1 MVLIGCAMQWV
12 LHVHAPGVVYVRGR
26 AVRRTYTI
34 DLTAALVL
42 GPVAAWI
49 HSICMVRS
57 YRCPARPARIYQLLA
72 GISTSPASVVVQFK
86 HAAAGLIAPEGECSV
101 PEICCPTLQLT
112 ACCMLQHAKPGQ
124 VQ

>member
-1 MVLIGCAMQWV
+1 MQWV
-12 LHVHAPGVVYVRGR
+12 LHVHARGGVYVRGL

-49 HSICMVRS
+49 HSICMVRA
-57 YRCPARPARIYQLLA
+57 YRRCMPCAHVPAVGQHQ
-72 GISTSPASVVVQFK
+72 GTSPASVVVQFK
-86 HAAAGLIAPEGECSV
+86 HAATGAADGLIALEGECSV
-101 PEICCPTLQLT
+101 TEICCPTLQLT
-112 ACCMLQHAKPGQ
+112 ACCMLQHATPGQ